1 MAVEIEI
8 HKQLDGFALD
18 TAFCADDGPMALLGA
33 SGSGKSMTLRCI
45 AGVERPD
52 SGRIVVNGRVLF
64 DSARGI
70 DLPPQKRQVGLLF
83 QHYAL
88 FPDMTVY
95 QNLRC
100 GARRTGRAADLDALL
115 ERFDLQGLADRLP
128 CELSGGQQQ
137 RVALARILASRPQ
150 LLLLDEP
157 FSALDPALRWRVTQQ
172 VADVI
177 AGFSG
182 TTILVSHDRE
192 EVYRLTDQIAVM
204 NSGRVGAVR
213 AKAALFT
220 QPHTAV
226 EADLT
231 GFENVVDAVRTDPHT
246 LLVKGWGGVC
256 LRCAAEVPAQTTG
269 MAVRAGQIVRAQG
282 AGENCILAQVQR
294 CWDGAERNRVILMPA
309 KGTERLCWDLAESLP
324 AGQTVWLYLPPE
336 AIIPLREV

>member
-1 MAVEIEI
+1 
-8 HKQLDGFALD
+8 
-18 TAFCADDGPMALLGA
+18 
-33 SGSGKSMTLRCI
+33 
-45 AGVERPD
+45 
-52 SGRIVVNGRVLF
+52 
-64 DSARGI
+64 
-70 DLPPQKRQVGLLF
+70 
-83 QHYAL
+83 
-88 FPDMTVY
+88 
-95 QNLRC
+95 
-100 GARRTGRAADLDALL
+100 
-115 ERFDLQGLADRLP
+115 
-128 CELSGGQQQ
+128 
-137 RVALARILASRPQ
+137 
-150 LLLLDEP
+150 
-157 FSALDPALRWRVTQQ
+157 
-172 VADVI
+172 
-177 AGFSG
+177 
-182 TTILVSHDRE
+182 
-192 EVYRLTDQIAVM
+192 M

-269 MAVRAGQIVRAQG
+269 MAVRAGRIVRAQG

-309 KGTERLCWDLAESLP
+309 KGTERLCWDHAESLP